1 MKKLSK
7 KALLSLSALAITYT
21 SLSFAQ
27 NDEQAIKDIR
37 TRYQQVNRHIATCQ
51 SKQTPAEACPYYYS
65 VLHWNKH
72 NKPSDIGLSKEV
84 ITQFWLSVPE
94 GKEKFKL
101 NKINRI
107 DDQWGRKI
115 SEEFLYDDKQQ
126 LIFYYSHDSV
136 YPRFEVRLY
145 FTNGKLIKSIGSDE
159 QYIKDTT
166 PQILQQAKTLV
177 NLSVSGS

>member
-51 SKQTPAEACPYYYS
+51 SKQTPAKACPYYYS

-72 NKPSDIGLSKEV
+72 NKPSDIGLSKET
-84 ITQFWLSVPE
+84 ITRLTFYT
-94 GKEKFKL
+94 
-101 NKINRI
+101 
-107 DDQWGRKI
+107 
-115 SEEFLYDDKQQ
+115 LY
-126 LIFYYSHDSV
+126 
-136 YPRFEVRLY
+136 RF
-145 FTNGKLIKSIGSDE
+145 
-159 QYIKDTT
+159 
-166 PQILQQAKTLV
+166 
-177 NLSVSGS
+177 